1 MWWWKK
7 KLQHFTKGASE
18 LCRKKKRGD
27 GGMFIITLVIL
38 LFFCLLLKATFD
50 YKRIHI
56 TYDSVDDSIVSALTS
71 ACTFNTNSYGH
82 SGQVV
87 IYDAPIRVEEEE
99 IPLPGATAE
108 PELTEDEEEELAMQT
123 ALDNLNDVALF
134 MPVGDYYLN
143 KSYDDFMAALK
154 RNLKLDANMESSLS
168 GIEGVVIL
176 NEFSIYNRFEEFDED
191 GNLLAYRI
199 IRYTTSDGVAWSAY
213 GYSINTPVDIY
224 NSYDKAN
231 SYVDNTTVTA
241 RLTFDIRKSD
251 YNPEYMKGL
260 TEADMTQ
267 TVSYQRLVDIKK
279 N

>member
-1 MWWWKK
+1 MLWWKK
-7 KLQHFTKGASE
+7 KLRRFISGSSSF
-18 LCRKKKRGD
+18 CKKKARGD
-27 GGMFIITLVIL
+27 AGMFIITLVIL

-56 TYDSVDDSIVSALTS
+56 TYDTVDDSIVSALTS

-99 IPLPGATAE
+99 IPLPGATQ
-108 PELTEDEEEELAMQT
+108 PPPLTEEEEAELAMQT
-123 ALDNLNDVALF
+123 ALDNLNDSALF
-134 MPVGDYYLN
+134 MPAGDYYLN
-143 KSYDDFMAALK
+143 KSYADFMAALK
-154 RNLKLDANMESSLS
+154 RNLKLDVNMESSLS
-168 GIEGVVIL
+168 GIEGAVVL
-176 NEFSIYNRFEEFDED
+176 NEFSVYNRFEEFDED

-199 IRYTTSDGVAWSAY
+199 IRYSTSDGVAWSAY
-213 GYSINTPVDIY
+213 PYTINTPVEVY

-241 RLTFDIRKSD
+241 KLTFDLRKSD
-251 YNPEYMKGL
+251 YNAEYMKGL
-260 TEADMTQ
+260 TAADMIQ